1 MAPAGGR
8 GRNFAGSVRGLG
20 RGLVVGHLPQ
30 GFLRR
35 AVCPDRSGL
44 RQEPRFLCLRAA
56 PARGLARLVHADPV
70 PDRGGDRNYLLGA
83 WGAGFPRI
91 TSAYRRGRGRAFLR
105 VVGGL
110 LRAAR
115 DELLAGALRTTAA

>member
-30 GFLRR
+30 G
-35 AVCPDRSGL
+35 
-44 RQEPRFLCLRAA
+44 FLCLRAA